1 MADLIHVYVKL
12 KGKVKHSPG
21 TALRVGDVADILTDS
36 SHESSIRDTVLHVL
50 RPEDGNRYV
59 VDLMHVISAV
69 HKLVPD
75 AAVHG
80 IGAGQMLVDVQI
92 PKRPVSL
99 LLVAFVWLVLFIGS
113 ALAIM
118 NFHTDVS
125 MQEVHVR
132 VYELVTG
139 KKNAHPL
146 ILQIPYSIG
155 VGAGMILFFNHLFR
169 KRFNDE
175 PSPLELEMFL
185 YQQNL
190 DEYVLTHEAPGGEQ
204 NERDCK

>member
-1 MADLIHVYVKL
+1 MADLTHVYVKL
-12 KGKVKHSPG
+12 KGKVKYPPG
-21 TALRVGDVADILTDS
+21 TALRVDDVADILTDS
-36 SHESSIRDTVLHVL
+36 PYESVIQGAVLHVL
-50 RPEDGNRYV
+50 RIEDGNRYV
-59 VDLMHVISAV
+59 VDMMHVIRAV
-69 HKLVPD
+69 RAVIPD
-75 AAVHG
+75 ADVHS
-80 IGAGQMLVDVQI
+80 IGEGQMLVEI
-92 PKRPVSL
+92 ESPKRPANL

-125 MQEVHVR
+125 MQEVHQR

-139 KKNAHPL
+139 HKNEHPF

-169 KRFNDE
+169 KRFNEE

-185 YQQNL
+185 YQQSL
-190 DEYVLTHEAPGGEQ
+190 DDYVLTHEAPGGEQ
-204 NERDCK
+204 HERSSK

>member
-1 MADLIHVYVKL
+1 MADLTHVYVKL
-12 KGKVKHSPG
+12 KGKVKRPPG
-21 TALRVGDVADILTDS
+21 TMLRVGDVADVLTDS
-36 SHESSIRDTVLHVL
+36 PYESVLQDAVLHVL
-50 RPEDGNRYV
+50 RIEDGNRYV
-59 VDLMHVISAV
+59 VDMMHVIRAV
-69 HKLVPD
+69 RAVVPD
-75 AAVHG
+75 ADVHG
-80 IGAGQMLVDVQI
+80 IGAGQMLVEI
-92 PKRPVSL
+92 ESPKRPANL

-125 MQEVHVR
+125 MQEVHQR

-139 KKNAHPL
+139 HKSEHPF

-169 KRFNDE
+169 KRFNEE

-190 DEYVLTHEAPGGEQ
+190 DDYVLTHEAPGGEHH
-204 NERDCK
+204 ERGSK

>member
-1 MADLIHVYVKL
+1 MADLTHVYIKL
-12 KGKVKHSPG
+12 KGKIKQPPG
-21 TALRVGDVADILTDS
+21 TTLRVGDVADVLTDS
-36 SHESSIRDTVLHVL
+36 PYESVLQDAVLHVL
-50 RPEDGNRYV
+50 RIEDGNRYV
-59 VDLMHVISAV
+59 VDMMHVIRAV
-69 HKLVPD
+69 RTVMPD
-75 AAVHG
+75 ADVHG
-80 IGAGQMLVDVQI
+80 IGAGQMLVEI
-92 PKRPVSL
+92 ESPKRPANL

-125 MQEVHVR
+125 MQEVHQR

-139 KKNAHPL
+139 HKNEHPF

-169 KRFNDE
+169 KRFNEE

-190 DEYVLTHEAPGGEQ
+190 DDYVLTHEAPGGEQ
-204 NERDCK
+204 HERGSK

>member
-1 MADLIHVYVKL
+1 MADLTHVYVKL

-36 SHESSIRDTVLHVL
+36 SYESAIRDTVLHVL

-69 HKLVPD
+69 HKFVPD

-80 IGAGQMLVDVQI
+80 IGAGQMLVEVQI
-92 PKRPVSL
+92 TKRPVSI

-125 MQEVHVR
+125 MQEVHER

-139 KKNAHPL
+139 RKTAHPL

-190 DEYVLTHEAPGGEQ
+190 DEYVLTHETSGGETH
-204 NERDCK
+204 ERGRK